1 MFLPNLRRWAVTFL
15 REEEASL
22 TIELVLWLPVLLV
35 SFQFLADVSI
45 AMMAQQD
52 FHLVARDASRMVA
65 LGQRT
70 PAQAEDYIR
79 ERLADYDGAKA
90 SVSIADNLVTSTL
103 VVPAESV
110 TSISGKLV
118 GNDISA
124 DVTMWVERQGSG
136 S

>member
-1 MFLPNLRRWAVTFL
+1 MFVPNIRRWAVTFL
-15 REEEASL
+15 KEEEASL
-22 TIELVLWLPVLLV
+22 TIELVMWLPVLLV

-70 PAQAEDYIR
+70 PAEAEGYMK
-79 ERLADYDGAKA
+79 ERLAEYDGVKA
-90 SVSIADNLVTSTL
+90 TVSIANNMVTSTL
-103 VVPAESV
+103 IIPAESV

-124 DVTMWVERQGSG
+124 DVTMWIERQGSG

>member
-1 MFLPNLRRWAVTFL
+1 M
-15 REEEASL
+15 
-22 TIELVLWLPVLLV
+22 WLPVLLV
-35 SFQFLADVSI
+35 SFQFLAEVSV

-52 FHLVARDASRMVA
+52 FHLIARDASRMVA

-70 PAQAEDYIR
+70 PAEAEDFIR
-79 ERLADYDGAKA
+79 DSLADYDGAKA
-90 SVSIADNLVTSTL
+90 TVSIANNMVTSTL
-103 VVPAESV
+103 IVPAESV

-124 DVTMWVERQGSG
+124 DVTMWIERQGSG